1 MGYARR
7 AIGCKDFR
15 EFFDGRLQPVPQPPY
30 PFARTAR
37 VAGPTHPERHPCLEH
52 PMNFELLIPISLFVC
67 IAFSIKAVVDARV
80 RKQLVSSNGSPEL
93 VASILR
99 GDETNRRLSSLRWGI
114 TMVALAVGFGIVEAA
129 GWTEITPGVIAVLVG
144 AIGIGNLASFA
155 ASRKL
160 G

>member
-1 MGYARR
+1 MDYA
-7 AIGCKDFR
+7 IF
-15 EFFDGRLQPVPQPPY
+15 
-30 PFARTAR
+30 
-37 VAGPTHPERHPCLEH
+37 
-52 PMNFELLIPISLFVC
+52 IPIVLFAC
-67 IAFSIKAVVDARV
+67 IAYSIKAVVDARV

-93 VASILR
+93 VANILK

-114 TMVALAVGFGIVEAA
+114 TLVALALGFGIVEAA

-144 AIGIGNLASFA
+144 ALGLGNLASFA

>member
-1 MGYARR
+1 MDYALLVPIALFA
-7 AIGCKDFR
+7 AIA
-15 EFFDGRLQPVPQPPY
+15 Y
-30 PFARTAR
+30 
-37 VAGPTHPERHPCLEH
+37 
-52 PMNFELLIPISLFVC
+52 
-67 IAFSIKAVVDARV
+67 SIRAVVDARV

-93 VASILR
+93 VANILK

-114 TMVALAVGFGIVEAA
+114 TMVALALGFGIVEAA

-144 AIGIGNLASFA
+144 ALGLGNLASFA

>member
-1 MGYARR
+1 
-7 AIGCKDFR
+7 
-15 EFFDGRLQPVPQPPY
+15 
-30 PFARTAR
+30 
-37 VAGPTHPERHPCLEH
+37 
-52 PMNFELLIPISLFVC
+52 MNFELMIPISLFVC
-67 IAFSIKAVVDARV
+67 IAYSIKAVVDARV

-93 VASILR
+93 VANILK

-114 TMVALAVGFGIVEAA
+114 TLVALALGFGIVEAA
-129 GWTEITPGVIAVLVG
+129 GWQDITPGVIAVLVG